1 MVLLLCRQVSEETV
15 KGGKSHDVW
24 TTCGQERQQRG
35 QGMPKHQEFQKAEVF
50 IICPQQTEHRKFLA
64 CGVSEEHVKPVYA
77 EVGHSRERK
86 LVGRHLDTKQA
97 VRKVR
102 NSSSAGRWC

>member
-1 MVLLLCRQVSEETV
+1 MGLLLCRQVSEVTV

-50 IICPQQTEHRKFLA
+50 IIWPQ
-64 CGVSEEHVKPVYA
+64 
-77 EVGHSRERK
+77 
-86 LVGRHLDTKQA
+86 
-97 VRKVR
+97 
-102 NSSSAGRWC
+102 